1 MQQTMLAVGAL
12 LIVITLTLNQQR
24 SIFLVQQNAYLR
36 ELESVA
42 SDFAKKQLHD
52 VTESV
57 AFDEARLGMA
67 ALLTAT
73 SDLTNQASFGPDAG
87 EVWPFDDVDDYH
99 AYVDTTTHVINQESY
114 QLRSSYSVQYV
125 DPVTAVA
132 AAPGV
137 KTLAK
142 EVTINVETL
151 DSIGAAVARISF
163 QKVVVISD
171 YL

>member
-1 MQQTMLAVGAL
+1 MLAVGAL

-24 SIFLVQQNAYLR
+24 SIFLIQRNAYLR

-42 SDFAKKQLHD
+42 ADFAKKQLHD
-52 VTESV
+52 VTEGV
-57 AFDEARLGMA
+57 AFDEARIGMA
-67 ALLTAT
+67 ALLTTT
-73 SDLTNQASFGPDAG
+73 SDLTHQGSFGPDAG
-87 EVWPFDDVDDYH
+87 EVFASFDDVDDFH
-99 AYVDTTTHVINQESY
+99 AYADTSTHVINNESY
-114 QLRSSYSVQYV
+114 QLSSSYVVRYV
-125 DPVTAVA
+125 DPVTAVE

-151 DSIGAAVARISF
+151 DSIGAAVARVSF